1 MPIYE
6 YQCVA
11 CGKVLEK
18 WQKISD
24 DPIKVCPKCGDSMHK
39 LVSCCS
45 FQLKG
50 SGWYQ
55 TDYSSGKV
63 QTANMASAPNPEPRP
78 PPRTTAAAKAPENHL
93 HLTKPP
99 SPRPRLK
106 PPLSARSSYGD
117 ADISR
122 GERKRR

>member
-63 QTANMASAPNPEPRP
+63 QTANMASAPNPEAAAPAPDNGGGQGAGEP
-78 PPRTTAAAKAPENHL
+78 PPPDKTAQPETETKTTSLGKVQL
-93 HLTKPP
+93 
-99 SPRPRLK
+99 
-106 PPLSARSSYGD
+106 
-117 ADISR
+117 
-122 GERKRR
+122 RRC